1 MSDVAF
7 QEDEYHRQLDLAL
20 WRRVLRHARP
30 YRRPLLG
37 LSVAALVVATVEVF
51 FPLATGWLI
60 DEAVANGVS
69 GRLYALAGFYFALC
83 LLLSVCIFA
92 FISFAGRVATGVA
105 FDLREQAFTR
115 LQQLSFAYFDVRPVG
130 WLVTRVTADVSKI
143 SSLLPW
149 FLLDLVWGGSLILGI
164 AVAMLWI
171 NWPLALIVLAIMP
184 PISLISVFFQRRM
197 LGSSRLIRK
206 TNSQMTAAFNEA
218 ITGVRTTKTLVRED
232 EALREFQGLSS
243 GMFQHCM
250 RNALQSAA
258 YLPMVMSLGS
268 LGVGLVL
275 WRGGVTLG
283 SAEGSM
289 TLGTLIAFMQFAA
302 FLHMPVEELA
312 RRFTDLQSA
321 QAAAERVQSL
331 LDTEP
336 AIADSPAVCARLA
349 AHSADA
355 PRDDVAID
363 GFSPRIER
371 IAFRDVGFWYKA
383 GEPVLQHFDL
393 EVRMG
398 QTIALVGATGGG
410 KSTIVSLLARF
421 YEPTE
426 GRIEVDGVEYRERAL
441 EWWQSNFGIVLQSPV
456 LFSGSVRE
464 NIRYGRLDATD
475 EEVEA
480 AARLVNAHGFI
491 SELAEGYDFDVG
503 ERGNRLST
511 GQRQLISLARA
522 VIADPQVFILDEA
535 TSSVDTETERLIQ
548 DGVHRVL
555 EGRLSFVI
563 AHRLSTIRAADLI
576 LVIDAG
582 RVVEQGTHAELMARR
597 GRYHALYVGQF
608 TRQREQAWLAGD
620 ATPSKSELR

>member
-1 MSDVAF
+1 MSEFAF

-30 YRRPLLG
+30 YRRQLLG
-37 LSVAALVVATVEVF
+37 LSGAGVLVAAIDVF

-60 DEAVANGVS
+60 DEAVANGLT
-69 GRLYALAGFYFALC
+69 GKLYGIAGFYFALC
-83 LLLSVCIFA
+83 ALLSGCIFL
-92 FISFAGRVATGVA
+92 FITFAGRIATGVA
-105 FDLREQAFTR
+105 FDLREQAFGR
-115 LQQLSFAYFDVRPVG
+115 LQALSFSYYDVRPVG
-130 WLVTRVTADVSKI
+130 WLVTRVTSDVSKI

-149 FLLDLVWGGSLILGI
+149 FMLDLVWGSSLILGI
-164 AVAMLWI
+164 VIAMLWI
-171 NWPLALIVLAIMP
+171 NWSLALAVLVIMP
-184 PISLISVFFQRRM
+184 PLVLISVFFQRR
-197 LGSSRLIRK
+197 LLLSSRLIRK
-206 TNSQMTAAFNEA
+206 TNSQMTAAFNES
-218 ITGVRTTKTLVRED
+218 ITGVRTTKTLVRER
-232 EALREFQGLSS
+232 EALGEFQVLSS
-243 GMFQHCM
+243 GMFQYCM

-258 YLPMVMSLGS
+258 YLPMVISLGS

-275 WRGGVTLG
+275 WRGGITLG
-283 SAEGSM
+283 AADGGM

-302 FLHMPVEELA
+302 FLHMPIEELA

-336 AIADSPAVCARLA
+336 AIADSPAVRARLA
-349 AHSADA
+349 QHAGGAA
-355 PRDDVAID
+355 RDGVAID
-363 GFSPRIER
+363 GYPQRIER
-371 IAFRDVGFWYKA
+371 IAFRDVGFWYQA
-383 GEPVLQHFDL
+383 GEPVLEHFDL

-421 YEPTE
+421 YEPTQ
-426 GRIEVDGVEYRERAL
+426 GRIEIDGVEYRERAL
-441 EWWQSNFGIVLQSPV
+441 QWWQSNFGIVLQSPV

-475 EEVEA
+475 EEVAA
-480 AARLVNAHGFI
+480 AARLVNAHVFI
-491 SELAEGYDFDVG
+491 SELEDGYDFDVG
-503 ERGNRLST
+503 ERGSRLST
-511 GQRQLISLARA
+511 GERQLVSLARA
-522 VIADPQVFILDEA
+522 VLADPQVFILDEA

-548 DGVHRVL
+548 DGVNKAL
-555 EGRLSFVI
+555 KGRLSFVI

-582 RVVEQGTHAELMARR
+582 RVVERGSHAELMYRR

-608 TRQREQAWLAGD
+608 TRQREQSWLEGEA
-620 ATPSKSELR
+620 ALP

>member
-1 MSDVAF
+1 MSEFAF

-20 WRRVLRHARP
+20 WRRVLGHARP
-30 YRRPLLG
+30 YRRQLLG
-37 LSVAALVVATVEVF
+37 LSSAGLLVAAIDVF
-51 FPLATGWLI
+51 FPLTIGWLI
-60 DEAVANGVS
+60 DEAVANGLTS
-69 GRLYALAGFYFALC
+69 RLYGIAGFYFALC
-83 LLLSVCIFA
+83 ALLSACIFL
-92 FISFAGRVATGVA
+92 FITFAGRIATGVA
-105 FDLREQAFTR
+105 FDLREQAFAR
-115 LQQLSFAYFDVRPVG
+115 LQALSFSYFDVRPVG
-130 WLVTRVTADVSKI
+130 WLVTRVTSDVSKI

-149 FLLDLVWGGSLILGI
+149 FMLDLVWGSSLILGI
-164 AVAMLWI
+164 VIAMLWV
-171 NWPLALIVLAIMP
+171 NWSLALAVIAIVPPLA
-184 PISLISVFFQRRM
+184 LISVFFQRKLLR
-197 LGSSRLIRK
+197 SSRLIRK

-218 ITGVRTTKTLVRED
+218 ITGVRTTKTLVREQ
-232 EALREFQGLSS
+232 EALGEFQVLSS
-243 GMFQHCM
+243 GMFQYCM

-258 YLPMVMSLGS
+258 YLPMVISLGS

-283 SAEGSM
+283 AADGGM

-302 FLHMPVEELA
+302 FLHMPIEELA

-336 AIADSPAVCARLA
+336 EIGDSPAVRARILQYAGGA
-349 AHSADA
+349 A
-355 PRDDVAID
+355 RDDVAID
-363 GFSPRIER
+363 GYPQRIER
-371 IAFRDVGFWYKA
+371 IAFRDVGFWYQA
-383 GEPVLQHFDL
+383 GEPVLEHFDL

-421 YEPTE
+421 YEPTQ
-426 GRIEVDGVEYRERAL
+426 GRIEIDGVEYRERAL
-441 EWWQSNFGIVLQSPV
+441 QWWQSNFGIVLQSPV

-475 EEVEA
+475 EEVVA
-480 AARLVNAHGFI
+480 AARLVNAHVFI
-491 SELAEGYDFDVG
+491 SELEDGYDFDVG
-503 ERGNRLST
+503 ERGSRLST
-511 GQRQLISLARA
+511 GERQLVSLARA
-522 VIADPQVFILDEA
+522 VLADPQVFILDEA

-548 DGVHRVL
+548 DGVNKAL
-555 EGRLSFVI
+555 KGRLSFVI

-582 RVVEQGTHAELMARR
+582 RVVERGSHAELMYRR

-608 TRQREQAWLAGD
+608 TRQREQSWLEGEA
-620 ATPSKSELR
+620 ALP